1 MTFCHYKEYFV
12 TLGDLNMTYIMD
24 SNSVLKIFKEIT
36 SVPRESGH
44 EGPMTAWL
52 QKFAADHS
60 LECKTDKT
68 GNVLIVKEAAPG
80 KENVPA
86 LVLQAHQDM
95 VCEKNAGF
103 EFDFLTQ
110 AIPYEIE
117 DGWMIAKNTT
127 LGADD
132 GIGVAACLALL
143 ESDLPTGRL
152 ECLFTISEETGMDG
166 AFALEKGFF
175 SGKTRINL
183 DSEDEGQMFVGC
195 AGGMDTTA
203 TFSFEREPLRK
214 GYKTIS
220 VKVSGAQGG
229 HSGDD
234 INKQRANALRELV
247 RFLYTEMQYDWQLL
261 SIDGGNKPNAIC
273 REAEAILAVPAD
285 EFQEMAD
292 DVAAFSKL
300 LSEEYATSDPAVHAS
315 AEAVECA
322 LKPIAEGDAANII
335 TTLLAVPHGVEKMS
349 PDIPGLVETS
359 TNLAAA
365 HIKDDVLTVITS
377 QRSSVVSELHAMA
390 ERVEAA
396 FFLGSFDAEHHGEY
410 PGWKPNLKSHI
421 LEVAV
426 DSYKEL
432 FGVEPL
438 VLAIHAGLECGLFL
452 EKFPDLDMI
461 SFGPTLRGVHAP
473 GEKLELASLD
483 KFVKHLEHVVVN
495 FR

>member
-12 TLGDLNMTYIMD
+12 TLGDLIMTYIMD

-80 KENVPA
+80 KENVPT

-110 AIPYEIE
+110 AIPYEIK

-132 GIGVAACLALL
+132 GIGIAACLALL

-175 SGKTRINL
+175 SGKTLINL

-203 TFSFEREPLRK
+203 SFSFEREPLRK

-300 LSEEYATSDPAVHAS
+300 LSEEYASSDPAVHAS
-315 AEAVECA
+315 AEAVECD

-349 PDIPGLVETS
+349 TDIPGLVETS